1 VDWLLTTMKPT
12 TRSKYEA
19 DLTRMANLSGYVEN
33 LAREDFD
40 FVDELPE
47 YDDPTAWTND
57 GIIAKCIHTGVI
69 RDAVINKMCVCTVH
83 L

>member
-1 VDWLLTTMKPT
+1 
-12 TRSKYEA
+12 
-19 DLTRMANLSGYVEN
+19 MANLSGYVEN

-69 RDAVINKMCVCTVH
+69 REAISKH
-83 L
+83 